1 MILKKY
7 KLAFTSPKYTICCV
21 KNIKISDISR
31 LRGIEFFSN
40 EKIYLNSKGNVFEEK
55 NSFEFYTVIIAGSNS
70 YNLAKKYF
78 LTIMKNASK
87 FSELHQNRYFKYIED
102 FNLKGSENV

>member
-7 KLAFTSPKYTICCV
+7 KLAFTFPKYTICCQDV
-21 KNIKISDISR
+21 EIFNVSS

-40 EKIYLNSKGNVFEEK
+40 TKTYQINKGNILAEK
-55 NSFEFYTVIIAGSNS
+55 NSFEFYTVIIAGNS
-70 YNLAKKYF
+70 TYNLAKKYF
-78 LTIMKNASK
+78 LTIMKNESNH
-87 FSELHQNRYFKYIED
+87 SELHQKRYFKYIED

>member
-7 KLAFTSPKYTICCV
+7 KLAFTFPEYTIAIQDV
-21 KNIKISDISR
+21 EIFNVSR
-31 LRGIEFFSN
+31 LRGVEFFSN
-40 EKIYLNSKGNVFEEK
+40 TKTYQINKGNIFAEK

-78 LTIMKNASK
+78 LTTMKNESK
-87 FSELHQNRYFKYIED
+87 HSELHQKRYFKYIED